1 MKAPPS
7 PPEVCTKI
15 SASVLS
21 SLMTMTVDLMDAIL
35 AGFSVEMI
43 LIAQTVFFML
53 ILCYTSADVM
63 NIIVAITVVLKC
75 APECIKMQHVNATF
89 RRRKYK
95 RQTPQTTFLDTGLQE
110 LSHSNIIQ
118 IVKRQI
124 VTVTTSTSVE
134 VKRRRKLCLY
144 IVSVEISARLIEQL

>member
-1 MKAPPS
+1 
-7 PPEVCTKI
+7 
-15 SASVLS
+15 
-21 SLMTMTVDLMDAIL
+21 
-35 AGFSVEMI
+35 
-43 LIAQTVFFML
+43 
-53 ILCYTSADVM
+53 M

-124 VTVTTSTSVE
+124 VTVHHKYLRRSEETKEVMFIHSVS
-134 VKRRRKLCLY
+134 RNFC
-144 IVSVEISARLIEQL
+144 